1 MAAVSAAFLVEFAG
15 GTPASTAFEMRTA
28 VALGSNLGDPLGN
41 LRAARKAIVDLA
53 GVQPPVLSSAIY
65 ETEAVDCEPN
75 AGKFL
80 NAVLEFDY
88 EGDPVNLLK
97 KLTEIEG
104 VLGRPRDRA
113 RNISRQIDLDL
124 LYAGEMEIDTAEVQ
138 LPHPR
143 MHSRRF
149 VLQPLADIRPDLV
162 LPRQAKTVRELL
174 ARLDDSGKVVG
185 LTNDW
190 QSR

>member
-1 MAAVSAAFLVEFAG
+1 
-15 GTPASTAFEMRTA
+15 MRTG
-28 VALGSNLGDPLGN
+28 VALGSNLGDRLAN
-41 LRAARKAIVDLA
+41 LHAARKAIVDLA
-53 GVQPPVLSSAIY
+53 GLESPILSSAIY
-65 ETEAVDCEPN
+65 ETEPVDCEPG
-75 AGKFL
+75 AEKFL

-88 EGDPVNLLK
+88 EGDPVNLWK
-97 KLTEIEG
+97 KLTEIESA
-104 VLGRPRDRA
+104 LGRPRDRA
-113 RNISRQIDLDL
+113 RNVSRPIDIDL
-124 LYAGEMEIDTAEVQ
+124 LYVGEMKIDTAEVQ

-174 ARLDDSGKVVG
+174 ARLDDSVKVVR

-190 QSR
+190 QPR